1 MCSSRVLNV
10 IVDVAAAV
18 VVIAV
23 FKAGRVFCVVIDIP
37 VVDCASVDDKFKRL
51 DKGAAVD
58 APKVSVQNFK
68 DEVFDCVEDGN
79 EKALFAGVVVG
90 FVADVVFPLKLKLN
104 PPDILNLKIIFGIYY
119 FTFLIIL

>member
-18 VVIAV
+18 VVIVV

-37 VVDCASVDDKFKRL
+37 VVDCAGVDDKFERL
-51 DKGAAVD
+51 DKGADVD
-58 APKVSVQNFK
+58 APKVSVPNFK

-79 EKALFAGVVVG
+79 EKALFAGVV
-90 FVADVVFPLKLKLN
+90 ADVVLPLKLKLN
-104 PPDILNLKIIFGIYY
+104 PPPDILNLKIIF
-119 FTFLIIL
+119 